1 MATEA
6 GVCQAVFP
14 EGGLSIDGK
23 LRTPKL
29 GLFDYML
36 KSFNPAAERD
46 LVFIPVGINYD
57 RVLEDRS
64 QLRKLDRTAPP
75 RSVGFALAVSAAFN
89 AKNLWLA
96 MTGRW
101 YRFGYACVNFG
112 SPLSMREYLRET
124 GENLAQLP
132 DAERHAAVSRVG
144 EILMRRIGD
153 VIPALPVAVVA
164 SVMERS
170 AAEDGG
176 CGLSEL
182 ELKSRALELMK
193 ALEHRG
199 ARVYIPR
206 QDQDY
211 AIGVGLRMLTLRR
224 LVIEQDGLFT
234 PAPEN
239 RPVLA
244 YYANSICHL
253 VDDTA
258 GSAEELVLGGKADAQ
273 ITTPATAA
281 GRA

>member
-1 MATEA
+1 
-6 GVCQAVFP
+6 
-14 EGGLSIDGK
+14 
-23 LRTPKL
+23 
-29 GLFDYML
+29 ML
-36 KSFNPAAERD
+36 KSFNPGAERD

-64 QLRKLDRTAPP
+64 QLRKLDRMAPR

-89 AKNLWLA
+89 AKNFWLA

-112 SPLSMREYLRET
+112 SPLSMREYLRGT
-124 GENLAQLP
+124 GEDLAQLP

-144 EILMRRIGD
+144 EVLMRRIGD
-153 VIPALPVAVVA
+153 VIPVLPVAVVA
-164 SVMERS
+164 NVMERS
-170 AAEDGG
+170 AAEGDG

-182 ELKSRALELMK
+182 ELKSRALALMT

-224 LVIEQDGLFT
+224 LVIEQEGLFAA
-234 PAPEN
+234 APEN
-239 RPVLA
+239 RVVLA

-253 VDDTA
+253 IDDTA
-258 GSAEELVLGGKADAQ
+258 ASALELMPGGKAGAQ
-273 ITTPATAA
+273 IATPAIAA
-281 GRA
+281 GCI